1 MRRNLLITS
10 SLLDSVHW
18 LKTCPDDWRVS
29 AHQAL
34 SDTLNMVPYVQSTW
48 AKRGQ
53 EFETMLNTYDGSH
66 ALLRQMKGKIEG
78 GLFQQKKTKLVT
90 IDGTEYAV
98 YGKCDYLFPF
108 KIVDVKTSYKSKS
121 KSKPKYYLDRSQHKV
136 YSFLWGVGEFE
147 YLVAHLGESMD
158 NLFPF
163 EVSVIPVKAT
173 ITQEEIESIIR
184 GFVSDLRE
192 LDLLDAYVNVYNG
205 DRR

>member
-18 LKTCPDDWRVS
+18 LKTCPESWRVS
-29 AHQAL
+29 AHQSL
-34 SDTLNMVPYVQSTW
+34 VDTLNRAPYTPNAW
-48 AKRGQ
+48 CIRGQ
-53 EFETMLNTYDGSH
+53 QFETMLDTYDGDN
-66 ALLRQMKGKIEG
+66 AQLCQMKARITG

-90 IDGTEYAV
+90 IGGTEYAV

-136 YSFLWGVGEFE
+136 YSFLWGVDEFE

-163 EVSVIPVKAT
+163 EVSVIPVKVKT
-173 ITQEEIESIIR
+173 TQTEIEAMISE
-184 GFVSDLRE
+184 FVDDLRE

-205 DRR
+205 ERK

>member
-18 LKTCPDDWRVS
+18 LKTCPESWRVS
-29 AHQAL
+29 AHQSL
-34 SDTLNMVPYVQSTW
+34 VDTLNKAPYVQSTW

-53 EFETMLNTYDGSH
+53 EFEAMLNTYDGDN
-66 ALLRQMKGKIEG
+66 AQLCQVKQRIAG

-121 KSKPKYYLDRSQHKV
+121 KSKPEYYLDRSQHKV
-136 YSFLWGVGEFE
+136 YSYLWGVDEFK

-163 EVSVIPVKAT
+163 EVSVIPVKAQT
-173 ITQEEIESIIR
+173 TQAEIEAMISE
-184 GFVSDLRE
+184 FVDDLRE

-205 DRR
+205 DGK